1 MTTQLREALPL
12 RASEEDLPDLKEACR
27 FFGGSRPLN
36 AATLYRGVRLGRY
49 PAPIKVVPNA
59 SRWLRSELDAALQSM
74 ISTRRVSR

>member
-12 RASEEDLPDLKEACR
+12 RASEEDLLDLKEACR

-49 PAPIKVVPNA
+49 PAPIKVGRNA

>member
-12 RASEEDLPDLKEACR
+12 RASEEDLLDLKEACR

-49 PAPIKVVPNA
+49 PAPIKVCPNA